1 MIYSTMKHLLT
12 SIAFFV
18 CLPSVAEA
26 KDFGPR
32 LPLVEG
38 TESTQTSGVNWPT
51 SSVKTATK
59 QKTMEPHP
67 APPFRI
73 LVDVGHGGYDFGA
86 SGHFGILEKQICLS
100 IAARVKASLER
111 AAKMADFGLQ
121 VRLSRESDHFISL
134 RDRARVANEWG
145 ADLFLS
151 IHANSSPV
159 ARARGFEV
167 YFLSNEATDAEATRV
182 AKQENAEAT
191 TGLSSGVLSILSDL
205 QTNVHI
211 LESSQFAEV
220 VYTAL
225 SERLRAN
232 GRGVRQAPFS
242 VLSGTQ
248 MPALLIEVGY
258 LTNEEETRLLMASSY
273 QRRVASALAKGV
285 LDFALRQ
292 RRFSRTGSA
301 ALGKKRTT

>member
-1 MIYSTMKHLLT
+1 
-12 SIAFFV
+12 
-18 CLPSVAEA
+18 
-26 KDFGPR
+26 
-32 LPLVEG
+32 
-38 TESTQTSGVNWPT
+38 
-51 SSVKTATK
+51 
-59 QKTMEPHP
+59 
-67 APPFRI
+67 
-73 LVDVGHGGYDFGA
+73 VDVGHGGYDFGA